1 MVRLAIYR
9 NVQLSF
15 WTDNKVEDD
24 FTPEDKY
31 FYIYLLTNPQTNIC
45 GCYEVSFNQMTRQ
58 TGYNKETI
66 LRLIERFENVH
77 KVIRYNTETKEILL
91 INWYK
96 YNWSKSEKTLVG
108 VENVAKHIK
117 CDEFREYV
125 NYIISCIRNDTPIMG
140 HTCPIQASVSDTDT
154 DSDTDTVSDSI
165 TDNKNKDTIK
175 RIIDYLNEK
184 CGTRY
189 KTTTGNTI
197 KSINARISEGYTE
210 DDFYTVIDKKCAE
223 WIGTEWEKYLRP
235 DTLFRPSNFESY
247 VNQKITKQKSKKE
260 DINASRQSQLDYLL
274 NSIKE
279 AEQNE

>member
-1 MVRLAIYR
+1 MAIYR
-9 NVQLSF
+9 NIHLTF
-15 WTDNKVEDD
+15 WSDAKVTDE

-31 FYIYLLTNPQTNIC
+31 FYLYLLTNPHTNLC
-45 GCYEVSFNQMTRQ
+45 GCYEISIKQISREM
-58 TGYNKETI
+58 GYTEDSVCG
-66 LRLIERFENVH
+66 LIKRFSEVH
-77 KVIRYNTETKEILL
+77 NIVKYSSKNKEILL
-91 INWYK
+91 LNWNK
-96 YNWSKSEKTLVG
+96 YNWTTSAKFVTALEKEIQV
-108 VENVAKHIK
+108 IK
-117 CDEFREYV
+117 TKEFKEYLTGKLYGIDTVSSIDEYGM
-125 NYIISCIRNDTPIMG
+125 DT
-140 HTCPIQASVSDTDT
+140 TVTDTDT
-154 DSDTDTVSDSI
+154 DSDSI

-189 KTTTGNTI
+189 SNKTQKTI
-197 KSINARISEGYTE
+197 GYINARLESGYTE

-247 VNQKITKQKSKKE
+247 VNQKITKQKGKKE

-279 AEQNE
+279 AEKNE